1 MTLWIVLT
9 VLTSAAAVLVSAP
22 FLRRF
27 DERRATRE
35 ASTSVY
41 LDQLQEVEREEATGL
56 IEPEQAALAKAE
68 IKRRL
73 LVADREAAPAASG
86 PALSPNVAVL
96 GLAGFVVLGSVT
108 LYALTGRPDV
118 PASAPATRSFSQPA
132 APSAVKPIQLAA
144 DPAPQPASAGL
155 APVDEMITRLAKRL
169 EAKPGDPDGWRM
181 LGWSYLH
188 TGHYDEA
195 VKAYAKAIALRPDN
209 AGFQASYGEAMVR
222 AANETVTPEAKAA
235 FEQALKF
242 DSKEPR
248 ARYFLGLAL
257 EQQGAKAAALD
268 AWTALLKE
276 AGPSDDWAEELRQRV
291 TSLAKELGSSADPRA
306 STETA
311 ALPSP
316 PPPAERGPTAADVKA
331 AGSMSAED
339 RNTMIRGMVDRLASR
354 LAQSPQD
361 LDGWI
366 KLIRARTVLGEQEAA
381 KEAPPHPPSPGGTCA
396 RPCVPLHACLLR
408 YLAYAPGPGADALRG
423 SR

>member
-9 VLTSAAAVLVSAP
+9 VLTSGAAVLVSAP
-22 FLRRF
+22 FLRRL
-27 DERRATRE
+27 DERRAAQQ

-41 LDQLQEVEREEATGL
+41 LDQLQEVEREETAGL

-73 LVADREAAPAASG
+73 LAADREAAPAATR

-118 PASAPATRSFSQPA
+118 PASVPPARAFLPPA
-132 APSAVKPIQLAA
+132 APSAVKPVQLVA
-144 DPAPQPASAGL
+144 DPAPKQAAAAL
-155 APVDEMITRLAKRL
+155 APVDEMISRLAKRL
-169 EAKPGDPDGWRM
+169 ATKPDDPEGWRM

-188 TGHYDEA
+188 TGHYEESA
-195 VKAYAKAIALRPDN
+195 KAYAKAVALRPAD
-209 AGFQASYGEAMVR
+209 AGFQASYGEALAR

-235 FEQALKF
+235 FEQALKL

-257 EQQGAKAAALD
+257 EQQGDKAAALE
-268 AWTALLKE
+268 AWAALLKE

-291 TSLAKELGSSADPRA
+291 ASLARELGSSAGLGAPA
-306 STETA
+306 GMA
-311 ALPSP
+311 ALSSLAPL
-316 PPPAERGPTAADVKA
+316 AEHGPTAADVKA
-331 AGSMSAED
+331 AESMSEED
-339 RNTMIRGMVDRLASR
+339 RSAMIRGMVDRLASR

-361 LDGWI
+361 PDGWI

-381 KEAPPHPPSPGGTCA
+381 KEALNRA
-396 RPCVPLHACLLR
+396 LLVF
-408 YLAYAPGPGADALRG
+408 AGADEEK
-423 SR
+423 SRVLAAARELGVAQ

>member
-9 VLTSAAAVLVSAP
+9 LLTSAAAVLVSAP

-118 PASAPATRSFSQPA
+118 PASTPATRSFSQPA

-155 APVDEMITRLAKRL
+155 APVDEMIARLAKRL
-169 EAKPGDPDGWRM
+169 EAKPGDPEGWRM

-195 VKAYAKAIALRPDN
+195 VKAFAKAIALRPDN

-242 DSKEPR
+242 ESKEPR

-257 EQQGAKAAALD
+257 EQQGDKAAALD

-291 TSLAKELGSSADPRA
+291 TSLAKELGSSAGPGA
-306 STETA
+306 PAGTA
-311 ALPSP
+311 ALSS

-331 AGSMSAED
+331 AESMSAED
-339 RNTMIRGMVDRLASR
+339 RNAMIRGMVDRLASR

-381 KEAPPHPPSPGGTCA
+381 KEALNQA
-396 RPCVPLHACLLR
+396 LVVFA
-408 YLAYAPGPGADALRG
+408 GADEEK
-423 SR
+423 SRILAAARELGVNQ